1 MALKIKKLSDLVACG
16 SDNSLPVRKIIHGNN
31 ADVLPR
37 LVSQYAGKVQCIYID
52 PPYNNRD
59 KYEHYHDDLSHEA
72 WGLMMEK
79 ALLNLKPFLAI
90 TGSIWISIDDN
101 EMHYLKVIA
110 DKIFGRKNFLAT
122 IVWQHRTTREN
133 RKVFSKNHEYILM
146 YARDVK
152 EFSSY
157 RNLLPATE
165 ELLSR
170 YKNPDNDPRG
180 PWQSVSLNVQAG
192 HAVSSQFYNVV
203 APSGAIFSPPAG
215 RCWAYNE
222 ARMKDEI
229 SKGNIYFGRDGSST
243 PRKKKF
249 LNESSVGLTP
259 DTLWLGHEVSTTK
272 MAKKHI
278 ISLFPGQEV
287 FDTPKPEALIKRIFD
302 IATKSG
308 DLVMDAF
315 LGSGTTTAVAHKMGL
330 SYIGIEQGDHIFD
343 YVVKRMKKV
352 IGGEQGG
359 ISIDVG
365 WIGGGEFDFYK

>member
-1 MALKIKKLSDLVACG
+1 
-16 SDNSLPVRKIIHGNN
+16 
-31 ADVLPR
+31 
-37 LVSQYAGKVQCIYID
+37 
-52 PPYNNRD
+52 
-59 KYEHYHDDLSHEA
+59 
-72 WGLMMEK
+72 
-79 ALLNLKPFLAI
+79 
-90 TGSIWISIDDN
+90 
-101 EMHYLKVIA
+101 
-110 DKIFGRKNFLAT
+110 
-122 IVWQHRTTREN
+122 
-133 RKVFSKNHEYILM
+133 
-146 YARDVK
+146 
-152 EFSSY
+152 
-157 RNLLPATE
+157 
-165 ELLSR
+165 
-170 YKNPDNDPRG
+170 
-180 PWQSVSLNVQAG
+180 
-192 HAVSSQFYNVV
+192 
-203 APSGAIFSPPAG
+203 
-215 RCWAYNE
+215 
-222 ARMKDEI
+222 MKDEI